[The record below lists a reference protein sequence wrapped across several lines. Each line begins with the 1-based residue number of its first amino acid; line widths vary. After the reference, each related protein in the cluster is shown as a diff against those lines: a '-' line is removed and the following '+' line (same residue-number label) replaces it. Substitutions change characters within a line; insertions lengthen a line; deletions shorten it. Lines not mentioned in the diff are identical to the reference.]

1 MTTDRSETLRIE
13 VVFDEYRLES
23 GFEIVEELLT
33 LCLVSRYRYPF
44 E

>member
-13 VVFDEYRLES
+13 IVVSDHSLES

-33 LCLVSRYRYPF
+33 LCLIGWQLYLF